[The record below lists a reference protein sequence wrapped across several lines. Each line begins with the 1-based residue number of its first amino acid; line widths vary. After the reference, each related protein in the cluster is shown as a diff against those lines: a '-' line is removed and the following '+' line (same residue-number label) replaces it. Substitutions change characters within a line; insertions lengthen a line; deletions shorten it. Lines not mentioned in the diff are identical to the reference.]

1 MYWVENDAKR
11 TGVEKHVKKE
21 RSLQSL
27 QKEWNHEPIISTLT
41 VGSEKQHTSCFLKV
55 PFSVHLRCPCSH
67 SVHRNEKLFKTATN
81 RFIKAFIMDG
91 KSGRS
96 LLELDVQK
104 RSGYLQTFVKIDG
117 ATAGF
122 LQKQSLF
129 DQNEE
134 QKKI

>member
-1 MYWVENDAKR
+1 
-11 TGVEKHVKKE
+11 
-21 RSLQSL
+21 
-27 QKEWNHEPIISTLT
+27 
-41 VGSEKQHTSCFLKV
+41 
-55 PFSVHLRCPCSH
+55 
-67 SVHRNEKLFKTATN
+67 
-81 RFIKAFIMDG
+81 MDG
-91 KSGRS
+91 KSDWS

>member
-55 PFSVHLRCPCSH
+55 PFSVHLRCPCSY
-67 SVHRNEKLFKTATN
+67 SVHRNEKITQN
-81 RFIKAFIMDG
+81 
-91 KSGRS
+91 SN
-96 LLELDVQK
+96 E
-104 RSGYLQTFVKIDG
+104 KIY
-117 ATAGF
+117 
-122 LQKQSLF
+122 QS
-129 DQNEE
+129 NYNGW
-134 QKKI
+134 

>member
-1 MYWVENDAKR
+1 
-11 TGVEKHVKKE
+11 
-21 RSLQSL
+21 
-27 QKEWNHEPIISTLT
+27 
-41 VGSEKQHTSCFLKV
+41 
-55 PFSVHLRCPCSH
+55 
-67 SVHRNEKLFKTATN
+67 
-81 RFIKAFIMDG
+81 MDG

>member
-1 MYWVENDAKR
+1 M
-11 TGVEKHVKKE
+11 
-21 RSLQSL
+21 
-27 QKEWNHEPIISTLT
+27 
-41 VGSEKQHTSCFLKV
+41 
-55 PFSVHLRCPCSH
+55 
-67 SVHRNEKLFKTATN
+67 N